1 MSSLSMGI
9 NASLKMVALTIF
21 SLSVFANAEDSI
33 TAQKAIYLDASQTV
47 EKRAD
52 ALLSVMTLDE
62 KIAQMTAI
70 WSDRQRLENDN
81 GEFIAKEAGDILG
94 NGIGHV
100 ARPSENK
107 NPVGPNKA
115 PLATVKFTNDL
126 QRWTI
131 ENTRLGIPAIFHE
144 EALHGH
150 AAQGATSFPQAIAL
164 ASTFSPELIEKTY
177 SIAAAE
183 VRKRGGHHAL
193 TPILDVARDPR
204 WGRFEET
211 WGEDPYLV
219 ATLGVAAVK
228 GFQGPK
234 SDKIPSNKVA
244 ATLKHLTGH
253 GEPSGGLNIAPTP
266 VGERTLHDV
275 FLFPFEAA
283 VREAGVRSIMPSY
296 NEIDGIPSHAN
307 KGILTDVLRKKWGF
321 DGTVVSDYFAI
332 DELIGRHHL
341 TDNKAAAA
349 LLALN
354 AGVDIEMPNP
364 DTYKTLA
371 TSVKSGKI
379 DVALI
384 DRAVKRILQ
393 EKFRLGLFENPYT
406 STEGVEEFIGNAE
419 HVAFSQQVAE
429 QAVILLQNKK
439 QLLPLDK
446 NAIRSIAVIGPHV
459 HETLLGGYSDVPRE
473 TISVLQG
480 IQNYVGDS
488 IKVNYAQGTL
498 ITRDDWPVDDD
509 SKAGNSRSKQRWHTD
524 KVELATEEDTKGLFK
539 AAVRAAKKSDVA
551 ILVIG
556 ENEGV
561 SREAWGDN
569 HLGDRTDLN
578 LIGNQQALAEA
589 IIATGTPTIVVLQ
602 NGRPLAIEALANK
615 ADTLIEAWYLGQN
628 TGSALANIIFGEVS
642 PGGKLPATIPRSV
655 GQLPVYYNHKPSAK
669 RGYAFDETTPLFP
682 FGYGLSYSTFA
693 FSDLKIDAS
702 KATAGGEVFA
712 SITIKNTGKHTASEV
727 AQVYIRDLTASI
739 TRPVKELKAYQR
751 VELQPGQ
758 SAKIQFVIPVNLLG
772 FHDHNLNYVI
782 EPGAM
787 QLMIGSSSADIHA
800 EGEFTING
808 KRADVSA
815 NKAFSSNSKVT
826 YL

>member
-1 MSSLSMGI
+1 MKLCSTLAVIALAFSAIPYANAQSSLQD
-9 NASLKMVALTIF
+9 K
-21 SLSVFANAEDSI
+21 
-33 TAQKAIYLDASQTV
+33 KAIYLDANQTV
-47 EKRAD
+47 EARAD
-52 ALLSVMTLDE
+52 ALLSVMTLEE
-62 KIAQMTAI
+62 KVAQMTAV
-70 WSDRQRLENDN
+70 WEARQRLENDQ
-81 GEFIAKEAGDILG
+81 GEFVAKEAPEILG

-107 NPVGPNKA
+107 SPGSPNKT
-115 PLATVKFTNDL
+115 PLATVRFTNDI
-126 QRWTI
+126 QRWLI

-183 VRKRGGHHAL
+183 VRKRGGNHAL

-219 ATLGVAAVK
+219 ATLGMAAVK

-234 SDKIPSNKVA
+234 GDKIPSDKVA

-266 VGERTLHDV
+266 VGERTLRDV

-307 KGILTDVLRKKWGF
+307 KGILTDVLRNEWGF
-321 DGTVVSDYFAI
+321 EGTVVSDYFAI

-341 TDNKAAAA
+341 TDNKATAAQ
-349 LLALN
+349 LALN

-364 DTYKTLA
+364 DTYTTLA
-371 TSVKSGKI
+371 ASVKNGNI
-379 DVALI
+379 DIALV

-406 STEGVEEFIGNAE
+406 PTDGVEAFIGNAE
-419 HVAFSQQVAE
+419 HVAFSQHVAE
-429 QAVILLQNKK
+429 QAVILLQNKT

-446 NAIRSIAVIGPHV
+446 NAIKSIAVIGPHV
-459 HETLLGGYSDVPRE
+459 HETLLGGYSDVPSE
-473 TISVLQG
+473 TVSVLEG
-480 IQNYVGDS
+480 IQHYVGDKV
-488 IKVNYAQGTL
+488 KVNYAQGTL
-498 ITRDDWPVDDD
+498 ITRDDWPVDPD
-509 SKAGNSRSKQRWHTD
+509 SKAGNSRSRQRWHTD
-524 KVELATEEDTKGLFK
+524 VVELATDKDTKGLFK

-551 ILVIG
+551 VVVIG

-569 HLGDRTDLN
+569 HLGDRTRLDLV
-578 LIGNQQALAEA
+578 GNQQALAEA
-589 IIATGTPTIVVLQ
+589 IIATGTPTIIVLQ

-628 TGSALANIIFGEVS
+628 TGHALANILFGEVS
-642 PGGKLPATIPRSV
+642 PGGKLPATVPRTV
-655 GQLPVYYNHKPSAK
+655 GQLPVYYNYKPSAK
-669 RGYAFDETTPLFP
+669 RGYAFDQTTPLFP
-682 FGYGLSYSTFA
+682 FGYGLSYSTFT
-693 FSDLKIDAS
+693 FSDLSIDAS
-702 KATAGGEVFA
+702 HAKANGEVLA
-712 SITIKNTGKHTASEV
+712 SITVKNTGKRAASEV

-739 TRPVKELKAYQR
+739 TRPVKELKAYKR
-751 VELQPGQ
+751 VTLEPGQ
-758 SAKIQFVIPVNLLG
+758 SAKIQFTIPVNLLG
-772 FHDHNLNYVI
+772 FHDHDLNYVV
-782 EPGAM
+782 EPGPM
-787 QLMIGSSSADIHA
+787 KLMVGSSSADIHA
-800 EGEFTING
+800 EGEFAIKG
-808 KRADVSA
+808 KRADVSR
-815 NKAFSSNSKVT
+815 NKAFSSYSKVT